1 MENGKLPETVEY
13 PVLEVEGVPYQ
24 VKYTTGTLLR
34 LQREGVD
41 LDRLA
46 SKGQDGQPTRWPL
59 ELCFQ
64 VLAACISHGKRKF
77 TGEELA
83 DLIPMDRVGEAVQKL
98 TAGFSKASPQAAKP
112 EVTMPESPD
121 PIPQ

>member
-41 LDRLA
+41 LNRLGKQ
-46 SKGQDGQPTRWPL
+46 KGEDGEPIRWPL

-77 TGEELA
+77 KGEELA
-83 DLIPMDRVGEAVQKL
+83 DLLPADCATDAVQKL
-98 TAGFSKASPQAAKP
+98 TAAFSKASPQAAPVTIP
-112 EVTMPESPD
+112 EVLPA
-121 PIPQ
+121 PQ